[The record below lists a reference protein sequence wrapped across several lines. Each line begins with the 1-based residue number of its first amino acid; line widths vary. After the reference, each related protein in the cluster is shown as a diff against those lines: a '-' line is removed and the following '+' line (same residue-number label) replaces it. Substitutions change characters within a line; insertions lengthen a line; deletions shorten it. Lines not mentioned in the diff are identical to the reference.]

1 MGAHLLLPLALGIPC
16 WLAGCGDGDSASRPA
31 SIDKVQQQQV
41 QQHLGAGYREQLIAE
56 AKKQAEAKAQAKKAG
71 KTSP

>member
-1 MGAHLLLPLALGIPC
+1 MGAQVFLLLALGIPC
-16 WLAGCGDGDSASRPA
+16 GVAGCGDADSASKPA
-31 SIDKVQQQQV
+31 PIDKAQQQKVQQY
-41 QQHLGAGYREQLIAE
+41 LGGYKEQLIAE

>member
-1 MGAHLLLPLALGIPC
+1 MGAYLLFLLALGSPC
-16 WLAGCGDGDSASRPA
+16 WVVGCGEGDSSKPA
-31 SIDKVQQQQV
+31 PINKEQQQKVQQY
-41 QQHLGAGYREQLIAE
+41 LGGYKEQLIAE